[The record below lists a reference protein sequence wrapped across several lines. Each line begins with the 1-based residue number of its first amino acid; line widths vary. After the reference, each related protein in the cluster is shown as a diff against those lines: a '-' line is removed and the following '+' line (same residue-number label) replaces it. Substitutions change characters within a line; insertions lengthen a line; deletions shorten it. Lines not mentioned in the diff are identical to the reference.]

1 MAKSRSTFGK
11 LERDR
16 RKKMK
21 AQMKQERRA
30 ERAEASEEES
40 EDLDLSGE
48 GELTASE
55 LLEMVEEIH
64 RRREAGTMSQEDFEE
79 AKADLFSRLP
89 ID

>member
-30 ERAEASEEES
+30 ERAESEPDEEE
-40 EDLDLSGE
+40 LDLTGE
-48 GELTASE
+48 GELTAAE

-64 RRREAGTMSQEDFEE
+64 RRREAGTMTQEDFED
-79 AKADLFSRLP
+79 AKAELFARLP